1 MKSITDLLMLKDNF
15 QKNDSL
21 KYQKKAKKKVQF
33 SKNVLSLS

>member
-21 KYQKKAKKKVQF
+21 KYQKKQRKKYNFQKMYY
-33 SKNVLSLS
+33 L